1 MRLRKRSTRLLA
13 ASLCLAV
20 AVTCTGCKSKEVKEA
35 ESLINKIGD
44 ISASGHVG
52 EEAVESL
59 KAAQSYFDSLG
70 DDQSKVE
77 NADKLQS
84 LIDAYN
90 QQVQKDAAEVIEA
103 IDAIPQPYDVS
114 DQSTL
119 DAVSKARSAYDHAT
133 DDVKAAVSNYS
144 VLEEVE
150 SAIDDAAVQN
160 AIAAIDQIGTVT
172 AKSGDAIQAAKDACA
187 KVPADRLADV
197 TNYQTL
203 SDAQNAYTQA
213 EREAKEA
220 AGKAAVA
227 KLKTENDDVEGI
239 TWYMPSSWPTY
250 SNTRCYV
257 LPYIGEQNGYKWLK
271 CKVDYAANDWVFFTQ
286 VIFSVDGVKRD
297 TVYFD
302 YGDVTRDTALGAK
315 LYESADFS
323 PSSSQ
328 IKLLEDIANSQKT
341 IIRFQGSDYY
351 YDFTVPD
358 KDKQSIKDVLA
369 AYDYL
374 T

>member
-1 MRLRKRSTRLLA
+1 MRLRKSSKRLLA

-20 AVTCTGCKSKEVKEA
+20 AVTCTGCKSKEVKET

-44 ISASGHVG
+44 VSASGHVG
-52 EEAVESL
+52 EDAVESL
-59 KAAQSYFDSLG
+59 KAAQASFDALG
-70 DDQSKVE
+70 DEQSKVE
-77 NADKLQS
+77 NADKLQT
-84 LIDAYN
+84 LVDAYN
-90 QQVQKDAAEVIEA
+90 QQVQEDAAEVIAA
-103 IDAIPQPYDVS
+103 IDAIPQPYDVA
-114 DQSTL
+114 DQGTL
-119 DAVSKARSAYDHAT
+119 DAVSKAKSAYDHAT

-160 AIAAIDQIGTVT
+160 AIAAIDKIGTVT

-197 TNYQTL
+197 TNYQALT
-203 SDAQNAYTQA
+203 DAQSAYTQA

-227 KLKTENDDVEGI
+227 KLKTEKDEVEGI

-257 LPYIGEQNGYKWLK
+257 LPYIGEQNGNAWLK

-286 VIFSVDGVKRD
+286 IIINVDGEKRD

-315 LYESADFS
+315 LYEAADFT
-323 PSSSQ
+323 PSTSQ
-328 IKLLEDIANSQKT
+328 VQLLTDIANSQKA

-358 KDKQSIKDVLA
+358 KDKQGIKDVLA